1 MRKFVDLLIKWGP
14 ELCVS
19 ILIFEPLFDPL
30 IDFLQDGSLPEKFP
44 YQFSDI
50 QFVLVTLMLYSIYQI
65 LKEKQKE
72 SYPGDQSK
80 IIMNRNETD
89 YYEIWAEI
97 KHYQSVK
104 IEAVGHSF
112 NTLWFNFLKKVVN
125 EAIEPRSIYDNIEI
139 TLVSTGD
146 ASTSFGDIR
155 KLYESLDD
163 ASAKK
168 VKFNLV
174 TQPSDTMF
182 FTGLSVN
189 RNALWLSLRE
199 PHKVIKSNEHVREW
213 RRTHSSSAAQ
223 VLNWY
228 SGIVDHL
235 EATSSSVEVL
245 SSGSKTLED
254 AGHTRLVQ
262 ST

>member
-1 MRKFVDLLIKWGP
+1 MAIFMRKFIDLVVKWAP
-14 ELCVS
+14 EICVS
-19 ILIFEPLFDPL
+19 LLVFEPLFDPL
-30 IDFLQDGSLPEKFP
+30 IDFLQDGTLPTAFP
-44 YQFSDI
+44 YKFNDVQFI
-50 QFVLVTLMLYSIYQI
+50 LVALMLYSIYRLVQA
-65 LKEKQKE
+65 KQA
-72 SYPGDQSK
+72 SDYPGDQSK
-80 IIMNRNETD
+80 IILNRNETD

-125 EAIEPRSIYDNIEI
+125 EAIEPRSIYENIEI

-146 ASTSFGDIR
+146 ATTSFGDIR
-155 KLYESLDD
+155 KLYESLDE

-168 VKFNLV
+168 VTFNLV
-174 TQPSDTMF
+174 TCPSNTMF

-189 RNALWLSLRE
+189 RNSLWLSLRE

-213 RRTHSSSAAQ
+213 RRTHSTSAAQ

-235 EATSSSVEVL
+235 TETSGSVEVL
-245 SSGSKTLED
+245 SKP
-254 AGHTRLVQ
+254 
-262 ST
+262 